1 MWTCHAY
8 RFIVLTRMGGADG
21 RDHAMRARM
30 AAMGNMFPSDFLW
43 GTATASYQVEGNI
56 SNNDWD
62 FFTSDAVIHARVAA
76 LGKLASPPE
85 DFRLRPAGPAVHH
98 ANLNVLKDDL
108 DRCRALGMNAYRFS
122 VEWSR
127 IEPNPGDLRTDVLEN
142 YYVQV
147 VREIRARHME
157 PVLTLHHMTL
167 PRWVLTPSNV
177 NQTFVQAAATSAA
190 TTRLALATLTA
201 FGPLAALGLAVL
213 RLPLAGESQAFLR
226 SLRGWES

>member
-1 MWTCHAY
+1 MSS
-8 RFIVLTRMGGADG
+8 
-21 RDHAMRARM
+21 RM
-30 AAMGNMFPSDFLW
+30 AVMGNMFPSDFLW
-43 GTATASYQVEGNI
+43 GAATAGYQVEGDI
-56 SNNDWD
+56 CNNDWD

-85 DFRLRPAGPAVHH
+85 HFRLRPAGPAVHH
-98 ANLNVLKDDL
+98 ANLHVLKDDL

-127 IEPNPGDLRTDVLEN
+127 IEPHPGDLRTDVLEN

-167 PRWVLTPSNV
+167 PHWVLTPSNV
-177 NQTFVQAAATSAA
+177 NQTLVQAAAQSVV
-190 TTRLALATLTA
+190 TTALAVAALLA
-201 FGPLAALGLAVL
+201 FGALAALVLAVL
-213 RLPLAGESQAFLR
+213 KLPLAGESR
-226 SLRGWES
+226 